1 MQPGNYGQLQDYS
14 SGRNFIDIEFNAGG
28 TGAVP
33 SFPTGFNRATP
44 DAVKSVVRVSPGVYT
59 VTLNNPWADI
69 LFATGWVVQ
78 AASQAVLANYSASGI
93 VGVVVLQNL
102 STTTTPTITFGLVNG
117 AGTITEAATGDD
129 IYFHIEPQ
137 FFQNAVQQ

>member
-1 MQPGNYGQLQDYS
+1 MQPGPYSLITDYS
-14 SGRNFIDIEFNAGG
+14 SGRAIIDIEFNAGG

-33 SFPTGFNRATP
+33 SFPTGFNRASP

-59 VTLNNPWADI
+59 VTLNNPWADL

-102 STTTTPTITFGLVNG
+102 SGATTPTVTFALVNG

-129 IYFHIEPQ
+129 IYFHMETQ